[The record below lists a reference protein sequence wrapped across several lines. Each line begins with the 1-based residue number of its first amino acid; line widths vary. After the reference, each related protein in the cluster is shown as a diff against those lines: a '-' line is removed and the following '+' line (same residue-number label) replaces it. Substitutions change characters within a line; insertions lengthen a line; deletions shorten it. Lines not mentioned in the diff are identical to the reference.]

1 MEANVYHSRSDEELF
16 ALLEENDN
24 LALQVLFNRY
34 YKPLCRFAQIYV
46 RDFTFAPEPGQD
58 RFEKGPDQFES
69 DAEQFKTG
77 QDQYQPGPDHFET
90 NQYEFDTNLDEFETN
105 QDEFQTNQDE
115 IQTNQDEFQT
125 GHHQST
131 DSDQFLTGGDH
142 LQTGQDHLQFQNNRQ
157 VLYHQLITEYFDQ
170 VITDENLAVLLT
182 WVGRTK
188 ANEEEFRETI
198 LLLEAIESD
207 HELLVL
213 QGRCTNNIPPS
224 TDQPE
229 VQITVLNEEPLKVK
243 RHFIFLSISASFIA
257 LLGIAIILY
266 FHFAAHKL
274 RGNMHRARVVY
285 EQNNT
290 AKMSDTALIKT

>member
-16 ALLEENDN
+16 ALLEVNDN
-24 LALQVLFNRY
+24 LALQVLFKRH
-34 YKPLCRFAQIYV
+34 YKPLCRFAQIYI

-58 RFEKGPDQFES
+58 RFEKGPGQFES
-69 DAEQFKTG
+69 DAEQFKTD
-77 QDQYQPGPDHFET
+77 QDQYQPGADHFET
-90 NQYEFDTNLDEFETN
+90 SQDEFETN
-105 QDEFQTNQDE
+105 QDQFDKSQDE
-115 IQTNQDEFQT
+115 FEANQDEFQT
-125 GHHQST
+125 GHHQSA
-131 DSDQFLTGGDH
+131 DSDQFQTGGDH
-142 LQTGQDHLQFQNNRQ
+142 LQRGQGHFQFQNNRQ

-170 VITDENLAVLLT
+170 VITDENLTVLLT

-213 QGRCTNNIPPS
+213 QGRSTNNIPPF
-224 TDQPE
+224 TDQAE

-290 AKMSDTALIKT
+290 AKMSDTDLINT

>member
-16 ALLEENDN
+16 ALLEVNDN
-24 LALQVLFNRY
+24 LALQVLFNRH
-34 YKPLCRFAQIYV
+34 YKPLCRFAQIYI

-58 RFEKGPDQFES
+58 RFEKGPGQFES
-69 DAEQFKTG
+69 DAEQFKTD

-90 NQYEFDTNLDEFETN
+90 NQDEFE
-105 QDEFQTNQDE
+105 
-115 IQTNQDEFQT
+115 TNQDEFQT
-125 GHHQST
+125 GHHQSA
-131 DSDQFLTGGDH
+131 DSDHFQTGGDH
-142 LQTGQDHLQFQNNRQ
+142 LQTGQGNFQFQNNRQ

-170 VITDENLAVLLT
+170 AITDANLTVLLT

-188 ANEEEFRETI
+188 ANEDEFRETI

-207 HELLVL
+207 HELLVM
-213 QGRCTNNIPPS
+213 QGRSMNNIPPF
-224 TDQPE
+224 TDQAE

-266 FHFAAHKL
+266 FHFAAHKV

>member
-34 YKPLCRFAQIYV
+34 YKPLCRFAQIYI

-58 RFEKGPDQFES
+58 RFEKGPGQFES
-69 DAEQFKTG
+69 DAEQFKT
-77 QDQYQPGPDHFET
+77 DQ
-90 NQYEFDTNLDEFETN
+90 DEFE
-105 QDEFQTNQDE
+105 
-115 IQTNQDEFQT
+115 TNQDEFQT

-131 DSDQFLTGGDH
+131 DSDQFLTGGDD

-157 VLYHQLITEYFDQ
+157 VLYHQLIIEYFDQ
-170 VITDENLAVLLT
+170 VITDENLTVLLT

-188 ANEEEFRETI
+188 ANEEEFRDTI

-213 QGRCTNNIPPS
+213 QGRSTNNTLPHADP
-224 TDQPE
+224 TE

-274 RGNMHRARVVY
+274 RRNMHRARVVY

-290 AKMSDTALIKT
+290 TKMSDTVLIKT